1 MPTITKIGTATPT
14 HRHDQL
20 NILNFMQQMLPL
32 DETKKRL
39 LSLLYHRSGIKT
51 RYSVLADYSSKQ
63 EDFTFYPKVGEDR
76 AFPNIE
82 RRMEV
87 FDKTALDLSVK
98 AIEATIGKD
107 KISEITHLI
116 TVTCT
121 GLAAPGLDLQLVEK
135 LNMRPDIFRT
145 SVNFMG
151 CYAAIHALKLANSL
165 AISSKNAKVLVVC
178 TELCTLHFQNSTEI
192 DQLTSALLFADGS
205 AACLIESDEIKST
218 NGLQISNFFSKV
230 IAKGK
235 EDMAWGLSSTGFQMV
250 LSNHI
255 PRLVEGEIE
264 NLLSN
269 ALNQLDWKVKDVS
282 HWAIHPGGKDI
293 LAATQKALSI
303 SKEDLVASYEV
314 LKNYGNMSS
323 PTILFVLKEI
333 MQKAVLGERIF
344 GAAFGPGLT
353 LESFQ
358 LTAN

>member
-1 MPTITKIGTATPT
+1 MPVITKIGTATPT

-51 RYSVLADYSSKQ
+51 RYSVLADYSTKQ
-63 EDFTFYPKVGEDR
+63 EDFSFYPKADEETD
-76 AFPNIE
+76 FPTIE
-82 RRMEV
+82 KRMQV

-98 AIEATIGKD
+98 AIKATI
-107 KISEITHLI
+107 SPEEIAEVTHLI

-121 GLAAPGLDLQLVEK
+121 GLAAPGLDLQIVEK
-135 LNMRPDIFRT
+135 LNMKEDIFRT

-165 AISSKNAKVLVVC
+165 AISSKNAKVLIVC

-205 AACLIESDEIKST
+205 AACIVESNEEIK
-218 NGLQISNFFSKV
+218 GLNISNFFSRV
-230 IAKGK
+230 ITKGK

-264 NLLSN
+264 SLLSS
-269 ALNQLDWKVKDVS
+269 ALEKLNWSVKDIA

-293 LAATQKALSI
+293 LAATEKALKI
-303 SKEDLVASYEV
+303 SKEDLIASYEV
-314 LKNYGNMSS
+314 LRNFGNMSS

-333 MQKAVLGERIF
+333 MQKAVSGERIF